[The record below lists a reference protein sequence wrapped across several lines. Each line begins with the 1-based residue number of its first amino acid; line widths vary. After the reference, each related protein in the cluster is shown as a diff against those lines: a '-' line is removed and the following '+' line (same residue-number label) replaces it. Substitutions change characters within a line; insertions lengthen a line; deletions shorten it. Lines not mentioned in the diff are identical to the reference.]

1 MPDDDVKMTLR
12 FDGQEI
18 GPITSADFNRVTAKL
33 GKPSFKPDPDFR
45 QHNQRAMDVTADELR
60 QFIERYEQLA
70 EEKAEIAAQQKD
82 LMGEAKGRGYD
93 TRVMR
98 KIIALRKLKPDE
110 RAEQAAI
117 LDLYMSAL
125 GMT

>member
-1 MPDDDVKMTLR
+1 MTLH
-12 FDGQEI
+12 FDGQTI
-18 GPITSADFNRVTAKL
+18 GPFTSADLESATRKL
-33 GKPSFKPDPDFR
+33 GKPSFKPDPDFL
-45 QHNQRAMDVTADELR
+45 QHNQRALDVTADDLR
-60 QFIERYEQLA
+60 QFIERYEQLQA
-70 EEKAEIAAQQKD
+70 EKQDVADQQKD

-117 LDLYMSAL
+117 LDMYMSAL